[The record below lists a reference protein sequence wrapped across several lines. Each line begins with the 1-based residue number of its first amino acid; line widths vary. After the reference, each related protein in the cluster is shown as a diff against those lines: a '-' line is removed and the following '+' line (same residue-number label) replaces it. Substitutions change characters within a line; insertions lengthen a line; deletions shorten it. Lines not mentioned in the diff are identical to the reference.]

1 MAVINKSVLR
11 RVHRRDRWARWVITV
26 GGIVIIG
33 SVVAIIAVILFE
45 AAPLFAPAQS
55 RHLVDG
61 ATLPDLAEPPMAV
74 GVDLVELGQDISSAS
89 ITAYGFAP
97 GGEVLFW
104 DIAVPADRH
113 ERPVVKL
120 VHRAQLRESN
130 SVSPASSE
138 DSFASS
144 EDSSSAQQA
153 RTKEDSPGSATAS
166 SPHALPREVTRM
178 SASRYLC
185 RWSDGA
191 TSLVQVDIIP
201 KFDESG
207 RRNVTYGVK
216 RLAELPAEKDKIPE
230 REVICA
236 VEGGGIRSARLWPDR
251 RLELLVVSVR
261 ENMLTGETE
270 EQTERTPLADPPSD
284 RPVTAMAFNQDGS
297 RLFVGTEDGRLGIW
311 DFTPEGKVRR
321 HENMIAFGD
330 GRTVT
335 ALSSVYGNI
344 SLAVGDAQG
353 QLSIWFN
360 VREGEQTHLRHIR
373 DLYRHAGKVDAI
385 IPSQRD
391 KTLLSYGGGVVSL
404 DYMTNGRHLLTLA
417 PDRPLT
423 QAGYGPRGNSV
434 IGVDDANRLHL
445 WKVSCPHA
453 DVTLAG
459 LFTKVHY
466 EGYDQ
471 PEHKW
476 QSSGDEPKHGLVPII
491 FGSLK
496 ATIYAMLFAMP
507 LALASAI
514 YVSYFTTPGFRR
526 SIKPIVEIMA
536 ALPSV
541 VIGFLI
547 LLWFAPFLARWLAS
561 FFTSLITVPL
571 ALVLFLTLWQTVRR
585 FDWAKRIEGGYEF
598 LVLAPVLCV
607 GVAAAMALGPRIED
621 MIFGGDMRQWLFT
634 AGWTQWKPQGLWTA
648 LLGSKG
654 VQYEQLNALV
664 VAMGLGFAVIP
675 IIFSLADDALSNIP
689 HSMTAASLALGAS
702 RWQTLWRVIVPS
714 ASPGIFA
721 AVMVG
726 FGRAVGETMIVFM
739 AAGNTPIIDISP
751 FNGFRTLAANIAVEM
766 PEAPF
771 GGTLFRL
778 LFLCAVI
785 LFCTTFLLNTLAE
798 LVRQRLRKRFG
809 RY

>member
-1 MAVINKSVLR
+1 MAVIDKSVLR

-55 RHLVDG
+55 RVLVDG
-61 ATLPDLAEPPMAV
+61 QELPDLAEPALAA
-74 GVDLVELGQDISSAS
+74 GVDLVELGQNLSSAS
-89 ITAYGFAP
+89 ITAYGFVP
-97 GGEVLFW
+97 SGEVLFW
-104 DIAVPADRH
+104 DVAVPADRR
-113 ERPVVKL
+113 ERPSVKL
-120 VHRAQLRESN
+120 VHRARLREFGPVDAG
-130 SVSPASSE
+130 VSEAAAGVKEPPMKGGASGGAA
-138 DSFASS
+138 ASGS
-144 EDSSSAQQA
+144 RLLLRDVA
-153 RTKEDSPGSATAS
+153 RT
-166 SPHALPREVTRM
+166 

-191 TSLVQVDIIP
+191 ATLVQVEITP
-201 KFDESG
+201 QFDDSG

-216 RLAELPAEKDKIPE
+216 RLAELPAEKDKTPV
-230 REVICA
+230 REAMCA
-236 VEGGGIRSARLWPDR
+236 VEGGGFRCARLWPDR

-270 EQTERTPLADPPSD
+270 EQRESSWLADPPGD

-297 RLFVGTEDGRLGIW
+297 RLFVGTEDGRLGRW

-330 GRTVT
+330 GRAVT
-335 ALSSVYGNI
+335 ALSSVYGNV
-344 SLAVGDAQG
+344 SLAVGDG
-353 QLSIWFN
+353 EGRLSIWFD
-360 VREGEQTHLRHIR
+360 VREGEQTHLRRIR
-373 DLYRHAGKVDAI
+373 DLYTHSGKVEAI

-391 KTLLSYGGGVVSL
+391 KTLLSCGGGAVSL

-417 PDRPLT
+417 PDRPLV
-423 QAGYGPRGNSV
+423 QAGYSPRGNSV
-434 IGVDDANRLHL
+434 IGIDDANRLHL

-453 DVTLAG
+453 DVTLAS

-466 EGYDQ
+466 EGYDR

-496 ATIYAMLFAMP
+496 ATVYAMLFATP
-507 LALASAI
+507 LALASAV

-526 SIKPIVEIMA
+526 AIKPIVEIMA

-547 LLWFAPFLARWLAS
+547 LLWFAPFLARWLTS

-571 ALVLFLTLWQTVRR
+571 AFVLFLSFWQTVRR

-598 LVLAPVLCV
+598 LVLAPVLCA
-607 GVAAAMALGPRIED
+607 GVAAAMVLGPRIED

-648 LLGSKG
+648 LFGSQG

-721 AVMVG
+721 AIMVG

-739 AAGNTPIIDISP
+739 AAGNTPIIDMSP

-785 LFCTTFLLNTLAE
+785 LFCTTFALNTLAE
-798 LVRQRLRKRFG
+798 VVRQRLRKRFG

>member
-1 MAVINKSVLR
+1 MADIDKSVLR

-26 GGIVIIG
+26 GGIIIIG

-55 RHLVDG
+55 QALVSG
-61 ATLPDLAEPPMAV
+61 EELPDLAEPALAV
-74 GVDLVELGQDISSAS
+74 GVDLVELGRDLSSAS
-89 ITAYGFAP
+89 ITAYGFMP
-97 GGEVLFW
+97 QGEVLFW
-104 DIAVPADRH
+104 DIAVPA
-113 ERPVVKL
+113 ERGARPAVRL
-120 VHRAQLRESN
+120 VHRAALREGGS
-130 SVSPASSE
+130 ASSAASTRSDE
-138 DSFASS
+138 AGSRANNAGDKSS
-144 EDSSSAQQA
+144 EP
-153 RTKEDSPGSATAS
+153 R
-166 SPHALPREVTRM
+166 LREVERM
-178 SASRYLC
+178 SASSYLC
-185 RWSDGA
+185 RWSDGLA
-191 TSLVQVDIIP
+191 SLVQVDIAP
-201 KFDESG
+201 RFDDSG
-207 RRNVTYGVK
+207 RRHVTYSIK
-216 RLAELPAEKDKIPE
+216 RLAELPAEKDKTPV
-230 REVICA
+230 REVMCA
-236 VEGGGIRSARLWPDR
+236 VEGGGFRCVRLWPDR
-251 RLELLVVSVR
+251 RLEMIVASVR

-270 EQTERTPLADPPSD
+270 EQKDRFWLADPPGE
-284 RPVTAMAFNQDGS
+284 RPVTAMAFNHDGS
-297 RLFVGTEDGRLGIW
+297 RLFVGTEDGRLGRW

-321 HENMIAFGD
+321 HENLIAFGD
-330 GRTVT
+330 GRAVT

-344 SLAVGDAQG
+344 SLAVGDAAG
-353 QLSIWFN
+353 QLSIWFD
-360 VREGEQTHLRHIR
+360 VREGEQSHLRHIR
-373 DLYRHAGKVDAI
+373 DLWRHGGAVDTI

-391 KTLLSYGGGVVSL
+391 KTLLSCGGGTASL
-404 DYMTNGRHLLTLA
+404 DYMTNGRHLLTLVS
-417 PDRPLT
+417 DRPLA
-423 QAGYGPRGNSV
+423 QVGYSPRGNSV
-434 IGVDDANRLHL
+434 IGVDQANRLHL
-445 WKVSCPHA
+445 WKISCPHA
-453 DVTLAG
+453 DVTLAS

-466 EGYDQ
+466 EGYDR

-496 ATIYAMLFAMP
+496 ATVYAMLFAMP

-526 SIKPIVEIMA
+526 AIKPIVEIMA

-547 LLWFAPFLARWLAS
+547 LLWFAPFLARWLPS

-571 ALVLFLTLWQTVRR
+571 AFVLFLSLWQTVRR

-598 LVLAPVLCV
+598 LVLAPVLCA
-607 GVAAAMALGPRIED
+607 GVAAAMALGPRVED
-621 MIFGGDMRQWLFT
+621 LIFGGDMRQWLFT
-634 AGWTQWKPQGLWTA
+634 AGWTQWKPQGFWTA
-648 LLGSKG
+648 LFGSTG

-739 AAGNTPIIDISP
+739 AAGNTPIIDMSP

-785 LFCTTFLLNTLAE
+785 LFCTTFALNTLAE
-798 LVRQRLRKRFG
+798 VVRQRLRKRFG

>member
-1 MAVINKSVLR
+1 MAVIDKSVLR

-26 GGIVIIG
+26 GGVVVIG
-33 SVVAIIAVILFE
+33 SVIAIIAVILYE
-45 AAPLFAPAQS
+45 AAPLFAPARS
-55 RHLVDG
+55 SALVDG
-61 ATLPDLAEPPMAV
+61 AELPDLAEPALAV
-74 GVDLVELGQDISSAS
+74 GVDLVELGQHLSSAS
-89 ITAYGFAP
+89 ITAYGFSAD
-97 GGEVLFW
+97 GAVLFW
-104 DIAVPADRH
+104 DIAVAEDRR
-113 ERPVVKL
+113 ERPSVKL
-120 VHRAQLRESN
+120 VYRKPLRAQAVPAAAESKET
-130 SVSPASSE
+130 SASEPAPAGSSTP
-138 DSFASS
+138 AQAVRLS
-144 EDSSSAQQA
+144 EVA
-153 RTKEDSPGSATAS
+153 
-166 SPHALPREVTRM
+166 RM

-185 RWSDGA
+185 RWSDGG
-191 TSLVQVDIIP
+191 TSLVQVDITP
-201 KFDESG
+201 RFDEKG
-207 RRNVTYGVK
+207 RRNVSYDAK
-216 RLAELPAEKDKIPE
+216 LLAELPAEKNGAPL
-230 REVICA
+230 REVICGT
-236 VEGGGIRSARLWPDR
+236 EGGGFRCARLWPDR
-251 RLELLVVSVR
+251 RLELIVASVR

-270 EQTERTPLADPPSD
+270 EQKDRSWLADPPGD

-297 RLFVGTEDGRLGIW
+297 RLFVGTEDGRLGRW
-311 DFTPEGKVRR
+311 DFTPDGKVRR

-330 GRTVT
+330 GRAVT
-335 ALSSVYGNI
+335 ALSSVYGNV
-344 SLAVGDAQG
+344 SLAVGDG
-353 QLSIWFN
+353 EGRLSIWFD
-360 VREGEQTHLRHIR
+360 VREGDQAHLRHIR
-373 DLYRHAGKVDAI
+373 NLYTHAGKVDAI

-391 KTLLSYGGGVVSL
+391 KTLLSSGGGAVSL

-417 PDRPLT
+417 PDRPLVRV
-423 QAGYGPRGNSV
+423 GYSPRGNAV
-434 IGVDDANRLHL
+434 IGIDNGNCLHL
-445 WKVSCPHA
+445 WKFSCPHA
-453 DVTLAG
+453 DVTLAS

-471 PEHKW
+471 PDHKW
-476 QSSGDEPKHGLVPII
+476 QSSGDEPKHGLMPII

-496 ATIYAMLFAMP
+496 ATIYAMLFAAP
-507 LALASAI
+507 LALASAV

-547 LLWFAPFLARWLAS
+547 LLWFAPFLARWLTS
-561 FFTSLITVPL
+561 FFTSLVTVPIVF
-571 ALVLFLTLWQTVRR
+571 VLFLSLWQAVRR

-598 LVLAPVLCV
+598 LVLAPVLCL

-621 MIFGGDMRQWLFT
+621 ALFGGDLRQWLFT
-634 AGWTQWKPQGLWTA
+634 AGWTQWKPHGLWTA
-648 LLGSKG
+648 LFGSKG

-721 AVMVG
+721 AIMVG

-739 AAGNTPIIDISP
+739 AAGNTPIIDMSP

-785 LFCTTFLLNTLAE
+785 LFCTTFALNTLAE
-798 LVRQRLRKRFG
+798 VVRQRLRKRFG

>member
-1 MAVINKSVLR
+1 MAAIDKSVLR

-26 GGIVIIG
+26 GGVLVIG
-33 SVVAIIAVILFE
+33 SVIAIIAVILYE

-55 RHLVDG
+55 RVVVAG
-61 ATLPDLAEPPMAV
+61 VELPELTETALAV
-74 GVDLVELGQDISSAS
+74 GVDLVELGQDLSSAS
-89 ITAYGFAP
+89 ISAYGFTP

-104 DIAVPADRH
+104 DIVAAADSH
-113 ERPVVKL
+113 ERSTLKL
-120 VHRAQLRESN
+120 VHRAALRERG
-130 SVSPASSE
+130 SVPSAASKESE
-138 DSFASS
+138 ETKTRPDDAAAASA
-144 EDSSSAQQA
+144 EP
-153 RTKEDSPGSATAS
+153 R
-166 SPHALPREVTRM
+166 LREVERM

-185 RWSDGA
+185 RWSDGVA
-191 TSLVQVDIIP
+191 SLVQVDITP
-201 KFDESG
+201 RFDESG
-207 RRNVTYGVK
+207 RRIVGYAAK
-216 RLAELPAEKDKIPE
+216 RLAELPAEKDKRPV
-230 REVICA
+230 RELICG
-236 VEGGGIRSARLWPDR
+236 VEGGGLRCARLWPER
-251 RLELLVVSVR
+251 RLELIVVSVR

-270 EQTERTPLADPPSD
+270 EQQDRLWLADPPGD

-297 RLFVGTEDGRLGIW
+297 RLFVGTEDGRLGRW
-311 DFTPEGKVRR
+311 DFTPDGKVRR
-321 HENMIAFGD
+321 HENLIAFGD
-330 GRTVT
+330 GRALT
-335 ALSSVYGNI
+335 AISSVYGNI
-344 SLAVGDAQG
+344 SLAVGDGEG
-353 QLSIWFN
+353 QLSIWFD
-360 VREGEQTHLRHIR
+360 VREGEQAHLRHIR
-373 DLYRHAGKVDAI
+373 DLFTHRGKVEAI

-391 KTLLSYGGGVVSL
+391 KTLLSFGGGAVSL

-417 PDRPLT
+417 ADRPLV
-423 QAGYGPRGNSV
+423 QVGYSPRGNAV
-434 IGVDDANRLHL
+434 IGVDNAKRLHL

-471 PEHKW
+471 PDHKW
-476 QSSGDEPKHGLVPII
+476 QSSGDEPKHGLMPII

-496 ATIYAMLFAMP
+496 ATIYAMLFAAP

-547 LLWFAPFLARWLAS
+547 LLWFAPFLARWLTS
-561 FFTSLITVPL
+561 FFTALVTVPV
-571 ALVLFLTLWQTVRR
+571 AFVLFLSLWQTVRR

-598 LVLAPVLCV
+598 LVLTPVLCA
-607 GVAAAMALGPRIED
+607 GVVAAMALGPRIED
-621 MIFGGDMRQWLFT
+621 VLFGGDLRQWLFA
-634 AGWTQWKPQGLWTA
+634 AGWTQWKPHGLWTT
-648 LLGSKG
+648 LFGNTG
-654 VQYEQLNALV
+654 VQYEQLNAIV

-739 AAGNTPIIDISP
+739 AAGNTPIIDASP

-785 LFCTTFLLNTLAE
+785 LFCTTFVLNTLAE
-798 LVRQRLRKRFG
+798 VVRQRLRKRFG